1 MCCSKKTG
9 YKAEKLKNIE
19 KHTIIHPLS
28 ESEKHCDHCSC
39 EMHKITANH
48 IRTDLIVIPRMI
60 LAIEHKQE
68 VYACDHCKRN
78 GEGKIKKSEVPT
90 PLLNNSLAS
99 PSIVAEIAIQKFQ
112 NKMPVYRLEKEW
124 TAQGYPINRQE
135 MIYWLNKCVEYYLLP
150 VAEQMLQTI
159 LRDNIIHIDETPY
172 RVIQAENEK
181 SYFWIFCNGKHA
193 RHPACFYH
201 FYPSR
206 GEKAISSIVQSF
218 TGFAHTD
225 GYAVYEKLLPRQ
237 KVSCLAH
244 VRRYFIE
251 ADGNN
256 TNGKETLA
264 TGFIRRL
271 GTIFHLDASY
281 AKLDAEQRKLL
292 RIQELKPRLDQWYQD
307 LEKYRT
313 KKASSKFEK
322 AVNYAFNQRE
332 AIYRIFEDGR
342 LELTN
347 NRAERAVKEI
357 VMGRKNWL
365 FSVSEQG
372 ARTNA
377 VYQTLIKTAELN
389 HLSPWKY
396 LEWLLTEIKELKA
409 PHLEDYARFLPWSAE
424 AQKYCKVGSICTS
437 VYHQYL
443 KKEA

>member
-1 MCCSKKTG
+1 
-9 YKAEKLKNIE
+9 
-19 KHTIIHPLS
+19 
-28 ESEKHCDHCSC
+28 
-39 EMHKITANH
+39 MHKITVNH
-48 IRTDLIVIPRMI
+48 VRTDLIVIPRMV

-68 VYACDHCKRN
+68 VYACDSCKKN
-78 GEGKIKKSEVPT
+78 GEGKIKKSKVPAS
-90 PLLNNSLAS
+90 LLNNSLAS
-99 PSIVAEIAIQKFQ
+99 PSMVAEIAIQKFQ
-112 NKMPVYRLEKEW
+112 NKVPVYRLEKEL
-124 TAQGYPINRQE
+124 TAQGYTINRQE
-135 MIYWLNKCVEYYLLP
+135 MIYWLNKCVDYYLFP
-150 VAEQMLQTI
+150 IAEQMLQTI
-159 LRDNIIHIDETPY
+159 LRDNIIHIDEAPY

-181 SYFWIFCNGKHA
+181 SYFWVFCNGRHA
-193 RHPACFYH
+193 LHPSCFYH
-201 FYPSR
+201 FYPGR
-206 GEKAISSIVQSF
+206 GEKAISAIVQSF

-225 GYAVYEKLLPRQ
+225 GYAVYEKLLPEQ

-256 TNGKETLA
+256 LNGKETLA
-264 TGFIRRL
+264 AGFVRIL
-271 GTIFHLDASY
+271 GIIFHLDASY

-292 RIQELKPRLDQWYQD
+292 RIQELNPRLDQWYQD

-313 KKASSKFEK
+313 KKATSKFEK
-322 AVNYAFNQRE
+322 AVNYAFHQRT

-409 PHLEDYARFLPWSAE
+409 PTQEDYARLLPWSTE
-424 AQKYCKVGSICTS
+424 AQKYCKVGAICTS
-437 VYHQYL
+437 IYHQYF

>member
-1 MCCSKKTG
+1 MK
-9 YKAEKLKNIE
+9 
-19 KHTIIHPLS
+19 
-28 ESEKHCDHCSC
+28 
-39 EMHKITANH
+39 
-48 IRTDLIVIPRMI
+48 
-60 LAIEHKQE
+60 
-68 VYACDHCKRN
+68 
-78 GEGKIKKSEVPT
+78 
-90 PLLNNSLAS
+90 
-99 PSIVAEIAIQKFQ
+99 
-112 NKMPVYRLEKEW
+112 
-124 TAQGYPINRQE
+124 
-135 MIYWLNKCVEYYLLP
+135 YL
-150 VAEQMLQTI
+150 
-159 LRDNIIHIDETPY
+159 
-172 RVIQAENEK
+172 
-181 SYFWIFCNGKHA
+181 
-193 RHPACFYH
+193 
-201 FYPSR
+201 
-206 GEKAISSIVQSF
+206 
-218 TGFAHTD
+218 
-225 GYAVYEKLLPRQ
+225 
-237 KVSCLAH
+237 
-244 VRRYFIE
+244 
-251 ADGNN
+251 
-256 TNGKETLA
+256 
-264 TGFIRRL
+264 
-271 GTIFHLDASY
+271 
-281 AKLDAEQRKLL
+281 
-292 RIQELKPRLDQWYQD
+292 
-307 LEKYRT
+307 RT